1 MIEIRLK
8 YVYPPPTP
16 IIFNLVSFH
25 PILLLL
31 GNVRKP
37 SSHTPSSLKKR
48 NEGGYKWKLAPI
60 SNLELKKKDYDTLNS
75 KDDNI

>member
-1 MIEIRLK
+1 MFIH
-8 YVYPPPTP
+8 PPTP

-31 GNVRKP
+31 GNVRNP